1 MGKLSAP
8 APAST
13 LATYNRCVLN
23 NSCKANL
30 ATLQVAFLACHNLQ
44 VSIKAIKSV
53 GLLNHTS
60 TLHLSG
66 EFINCG
72 VVVGLSRASSG

>member
-13 LATYNRCVLN
+13 LATYNRVLN

-44 VSIKAIKSV
+44 VSIKAVKSV

-72 VVVGLSRASSG
+72 VVGLSRASSG

>member
-8 APAST
+8 TPAST
-13 LATYNRCVLN
+13 LATYCRVLN

-30 ATLQVAFLACHNLQ
+30 ATLQVAFLACHILQ